1 MSNSYKEISCLW
13 LSWIWIFS
21 GHLTFD
27 SVEYPAP
34 EIVWSDYPMG
44 TGQKADPPYPYNHI
58 KFTQP
63 QIYMMSQ
70 ESCSFLWCDYIKME
84 KTFWTYLNFRSQNWT
99 QRILISR
106 CAESREP
113 TSNITLRE
121 KSNKKENWGKRER
134 NDW

>member
-1 MSNSYKEISCLW
+1 MCRIHIKRFHVFDWVGYEFFLDIWHSTASNIRLRKLFGRIIRW
-13 LSWIWIFS
+13 
-21 GHLTFD
+21 
-27 SVEYPAP
+27 VPAKRQ
-34 EIVWSDYPMG
+34 IRLILII
-44 TGQKADPPYPYNHI
+44 I